1 MVNKR
6 GQIYERNVR
15 HAYLFLRRHFG
26 SRSTVIPSPR
36 GQDLSFSR
44 WRRCYKSRGSFPVYL
59 AAVVQKRSNA
69 PVLGQKL
76 ATKVSKSRAIPPYVP
91 GVIPPGWPLISA
103 LKLAYH
109 VDEILYSA
117 GFSFLDLKLKKKT
130 IPALTKYT

>member
-1 MVNKR
+1 ML
-6 GQIYERNVR
+6 QIPVCLAPQER
-15 HAYLFLRRHFG
+15 
-26 SRSTVIPSPR
+26 SI
-36 GQDLSFSR
+36 
-44 WRRCYKSRGSFPVYL
+44 
-59 AAVVQKRSNA
+59 A
-69 PVLGQKL
+69 PVPGPKL
-76 ATKVSKSRAIPPYVP
+76 ATKVSKSCAIPPYVP